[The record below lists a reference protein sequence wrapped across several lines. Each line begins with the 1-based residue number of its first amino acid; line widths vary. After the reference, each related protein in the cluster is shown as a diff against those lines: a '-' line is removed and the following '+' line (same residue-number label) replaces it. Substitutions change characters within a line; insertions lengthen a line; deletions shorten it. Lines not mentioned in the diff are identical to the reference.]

1 MRSLKPLRNY
11 LHISIW
17 LLGCSLTNP
26 SQKTSP
32 AVSIHSGSSFIQL
45 SIHTETINSF
55 LGLKQTA
62 CSTLD
67 ETASYL
73 KLSGCCPAWSRLV
86 HRPVRLTYRWFDS
99 NGRRLVRVD
108 AVSRQ
113 SHRLD
118 PEYIL
123 FIGLQAMNCKPERR
137 KPVFST
143 NIGSLLNQIKQEET
157 WFGWWAYCWWSS
169 TVHFQPHCSTG
180 SIPECPLLFWAPST
194 AVGLS
199 C

>member
-17 LLGCSLTNP
+17 LFGYSFTNP

-32 AVSIHSGSSFIQL
+32 AVSIHPGSSFIQL
-45 SIHTETINSF
+45 SIHTETTNSF

-62 CSTLD
+62 RSTLY

-86 HRPVRLTYRWFDS
+86 HRPVRLTYRWFDL

-113 SHRLD
+113 SHRLNT
-118 PEYIL
+118 EYIL

-137 KPVFST
+137 KTVFSM
-143 NIGSLLNQIKQEET
+143 NIGSLLNQMRPKKRPGLVDGLIVD
-157 WFGWWAYCWWSS
+157 GLPLS
-169 TVHFQPHCSTG
+169 TSN
-180 SIPECPLLFWAPST
+180 LT
-194 AVGLS
+194 AVQVVSQNALCYFGLLPLQ
-199 C
+199 